1 MEGFAGPTRIVYS
14 EINKCMIQSEYYSQC
29 IPDTSSYSDVSTGC
43 VAQYGRCSLTTKCC
57 DPGAICTG
65 YNQCVQPQTPDCVYP
80 SGYSDG
86 EAGKTFAEVPLQV
99 CHAAYQRLWR
109 NLFKLI
115 LIQITRLE
123 RVRSRISLKH
133 LLLQAPPVYKG
144 GAKKNWYS
152 IRRRCSCR
160 CR

>member
-1 MEGFAGPTRIVYS
+1 MLDVKKICQYGGFCRSDSDCVLG
-14 EINKCMIQSEYYSQC
+14 NKCMIQSEYYSQC

-43 VAQYGRCSLTTKCC
+43 VAQYGRCSSTTKCC

-80 SGYSDG
+80 GGYSDG
-86 EAGKTFAEVPLQV
+86 EAGKTSFAEVSLQV

-115 LIQITRLE
+115 LIQITGWRE
-123 RVRSRISLKH
+123 FDPES
-133 LLLQAPPVYKG
+133 P
-144 GAKKNWYS
+144 
-152 IRRRCSCR
+152 
-160 CR
+160 